1 MNVAFSRDQEEKLY
15 VQHKLLQHA
24 TEVFE
29 WIENGAHVYICGAKE
44 PMSIDVE
51 NTLIEIIKEQRN
63 HSEEGAIQYLEHLKE
78 EGRFV
83 KDVY

>member
-1 MNVAFSRDQEEKLY
+1 
-15 VQHKLLQHA
+15 LQHA

-51 NTLIEIIKEQRN
+51 NTLIQIIKEQRN
-63 HSEEGAIQYLEHLKE
+63 HSEEGAIQYMEHLKG